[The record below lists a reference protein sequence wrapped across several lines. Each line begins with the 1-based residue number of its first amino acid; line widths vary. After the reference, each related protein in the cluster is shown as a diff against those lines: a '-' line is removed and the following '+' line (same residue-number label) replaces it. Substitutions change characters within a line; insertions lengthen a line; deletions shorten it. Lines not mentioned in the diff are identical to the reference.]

1 MATSTKTTEDFDA
14 SLASPPSAFSR
25 MPTQHRASVLVWVQ
39 LLRSYTKAQQKMSH
53 VLSRHGLTSPQFD
66 VLATLHRGEGLM
78 QQELATRLLVTK
90 GNICGVLDRLEAAGR
105 IERRPDPEDRRTN
118 CIYLTEK
125 GRQVFAE
132 TLPDHH
138 AHIYEMMAGF
148 DAEQIKTLQSLL
160 QTLESRAD
168 E

>member
-1 MATSTKTTEDFDA
+1 MATSTEIPEDFNA
-14 SLASPPSAFSR
+14 SLASPPSAFSQ
-25 MPTQHRASVLVWVQ
+25 MPAQHRTSVLVWVQ

-53 VLSRHGLTSPQFD
+53 VLGRHGLTSPQFD

-78 QQELATRLLVTK
+78 QQELAVRLLVTK

-105 IERRPDPEDRRTN
+105 IERRPDPDDRRTN

-138 AHIYEMMAGF
+138 AHIHELMAGF
-148 DAEQIKTLQSLL
+148 DAEQIQTLQSLL
-160 QTLESRAD
+160 QTLESRA
-168 E
+168 EE